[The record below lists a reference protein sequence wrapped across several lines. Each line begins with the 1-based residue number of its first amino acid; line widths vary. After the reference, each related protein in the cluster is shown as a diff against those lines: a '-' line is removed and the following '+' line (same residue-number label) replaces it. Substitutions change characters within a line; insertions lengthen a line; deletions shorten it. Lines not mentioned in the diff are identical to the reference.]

1 MSQIV
6 FSIIIIIGMVVCF
19 VTEIF
24 PISVSA
30 LMGCMAFA
38 LSGIIS
44 YQSAFAGFS
53 NDTVLMVAGAMV
65 VGDAM
70 FETGAAQYVG
80 ERIIKIVGY
89 NEKRLIG
96 VVVLGVGL
104 LSAFCSNSATMAM
117 FLPLIRSVSSMS
129 GGKLKSKHII
139 MPMGLAT
146 MAGGCCTI
154 VGSTPQLIAQS
165 LLKDAGL
172 RPFSFFELGIV
183 GFPILFLMV
192 VYFMTIGYRLICRY
206 TEHLEQEY
214 KVTEASQS
222 VRLTPKIVISI
233 AIMASMVIAMI
244 AGIWTN
250 GTVAIVAGIICIIT
264 GCIKANVAYSRMG
277 WGSLIVIAATLG
289 VGKGLTESGTALF
302 VAEKIVW
309 LLGGQPS
316 VFLLLALV
324 GILCTVLA
332 NLLSHTA
339 ALALVAPLF
348 IPVASQ
354 LGIDATLLIFSVTCF
369 INIGYSTP
377 LGTAS
382 YQMTLSEGYK
392 FNDYAKVGGLFNIIA
407 YGVVLAICYS
417 RFLI

>member
-1 MSQIV
+1 
-6 FSIIIIIGMVVCF
+6 MVMCF

-24 PISVSA
+24 PISVTA
-30 LMGCMAFA
+30 LMGCMAFS

-44 YQSAFAGFS
+44 YQSAFAGFA

-65 VGDAM
+65 IGDAM

-80 ERIIKIVGY
+80 ERIVKIVGY
-89 NEKRLIG
+89 NEKRLIC
-96 VVVLGVGL
+96 VVVIVVGL

-117 FLPLIRSVSSMS
+117 FLPLIRSVSATS
-129 GGKLKSKHII
+129 GGKLKSKHIV

-154 VGSTPQLIAQS
+154 VGSTPQLISQS

-192 VYFMTIGYRLICRY
+192 AYFGAVGYSLICKH
-206 TEHLEQEY
+206 TKHLEQEY
-214 KVTEASQS
+214 KAAEISESRT
-222 VRLTPKIVISI
+222 LTPKIVLSL
-233 AIMASMVIAMI
+233 AVMATMVIGMI

-250 GTVAIVAGIICIIT
+250 GTVAIVASLICIIT
-264 GCIKANVAYSRMG
+264 GCIKANVAYSHMG
-277 WGSLIVIAATLG
+277 WGSLIVIAATIG

-309 LLGGQPS
+309 LLGGQPRIIM
-316 VFLLLALV
+316 LLALV
-324 GILCTVLA
+324 GLLCTVLA

-339 ALALVAPLF
+339 ALALVVPLF
-348 IPVASQ
+348 IPVATQ
-354 LGIDATLLIFSVTCF
+354 LGIDETLLIFAVTCF
-369 INIGYSTP
+369 INIGFSTP

-392 FNDYAKVGGLFNIIA
+392 FNDYAKVGGLFNIQCQQLKAQEEI
-407 YGVVLAICYS
+407 
-417 RFLI
+417 FLL